1 MADFRAVLRWNRV
14 ETAAKSGTG
23 APPDVCG
30 IAGFSGADVTPETA
44 RPLLERMIGTLAH
57 RGPDG
62 FGFHVEAG
70 VGLAHARLS
79 IIDLATGDQP
89 IHNPRR
95 DVWTVFN
102 GEIFNYVE
110 LRAELEAAGH
120 AFYTQSDTEV
130 IVHLY
135 DRYGDAFVEHL
146 NGQFA
151 IALWD
156 ARRRRLLLARDRT
169 GIRPLFHVR
178 AHGRTWF
185 ASEAKA
191 LLAVLPQC
199 AALDPAGLVQA
210 FTYWSTVEPQTV
222 YRDVHSLPPGCVLA
236 VEQDGSETL
245 TRYWDWNFPPEED
258 TAPSRYRGTAE
269 HAAAELCELLVDAVR
284 LQLRADVPVGAY
296 LSGGLDSS
304 GIVAMIR
311 GFTDT
316 PVRTFSVAFE
326 DAEFDESAQQQAMVR
341 HLGTDHTTL
350 LCTRR
355 DIGEAFPRFVR
366 HAEAPVLRAAPVPLM
381 LLSGSVRAHGYK
393 VVLTGEGADEV
404 FGGYDLFKEAKVR
417 RFWARQP
424 DSRLRPKLLER
435 LYGYLPNSPVR
446 NPGFAQSF
454 FGQGMEHIGRPVF
467 AHLPRWATSQRAL
480 AFLAPELRAQFA
492 GWDAAAHYERTL
504 PAGIAGWSGLARD
517 QYVEAKSL
525 LAGYLLSSQGDRVAM
540 ANSIEGRFPYLDHR
554 VVEFA
559 SRLPPSWKIRSLTEK
574 WLLRRALAGML
585 PADIATRTKQPYRA
599 PDSRSFFFDGEPLDY
614 VAELMGRD
622 RIRAAGLFDAD
633 AVGRLFG
640 KCRAGRATGF
650 ADNQAFVGVLSTML
664 VHDGLRQHT
673 APAAAPDD
681 APALREAAL
690 AT

>member
-1 MADFRAVLRWNRV
+1 M
-14 ETAAKSGTG
+14 
-23 APPDVCG
+23 CG
-30 IAGFSGADVTPETA
+30 IAGFIGGDGAPETA
-44 RPLLERMIGTLAH
+44 RPLLERMIRTLAH

-62 FGFHVEAG
+62 YGFHAEAG

-79 IIDLATGDQP
+79 IIDLETGDQP

-102 GEIFNYVE
+102 GEIFNFIE

-120 AFYTQSDTEV
+120 VFRTRSDTEV

-135 DRYGDAFVEHL
+135 DRHGDRFVEYL

-156 ARRRRLLLARDRT
+156 ATRRRLVLARDRA
-169 GIRPLFHVR
+169 GIRPLFLAR
-178 AHGRTWF
+178 GGGRLWF
-185 ASEAKA
+185 ASEVKA
-191 LLAVLPQC
+191 LLPVLPQRPG
-199 AALDPAGLVQA
+199 LDPVGLVQA
-210 FTYWSTVEPQTV
+210 LTYWSTIEPRTI
-222 YRDVHSLPPGCVLA
+222 HAGIESLPPGCLLA
-236 VEQDGSETL
+236 IEEDGRERL
-245 TRYWDWNFPPEED
+245 TRYWDWDFPPAEETTPARFD
-258 TAPSRYRGTAE
+258 GGIERATAE
-269 HAAAELCELLVDAVR
+269 LRELLVDAVR

-304 GIVAMIR
+304 GIVALVR

-326 DAEFDESAQQQAMVR
+326 DAEFDESPHQQAMVR

-350 LCTRR
+350 RCRSR
-355 DIGEAFPRFVR
+355 DIGEAFPRYVR
-366 HAEAPVLRAAPVPLM
+366 HAETPVLRTAPVPLM
-381 LLSGSVRAHGYK
+381 LLSGCVREHGFK

-424 DSRLRPKLLER
+424 DSRLRPRLLAR

-446 NPGFAQSF
+446 NPAFAQSF
-454 FGQGMEHIGRPVF
+454 FGQGLEHIDRPVF
-467 AHLPRWATSQRAL
+467 AHLPRWTTSKRAL
-480 AFLAPELRAQFA
+480 SMLSPDLRAEFA
-492 GWDAAAHYERTL
+492 AWDPLETYERTL
-504 PAGIAGWSGLARD
+504 PSHVGGWSGLARD

-540 ANSIEGRFPYLDHR
+540 ANSVEGRFPYLDHR
-554 VVEFA
+554 IIEFA
-559 SRLPPSWKIRSLTEK
+559 SRLPPSFKIRGPTEK
-574 WLLRRALAGML
+574 YLLRRVLADLL
-585 PADIATRTKQPYRA
+585 PKDIVQRTKQPYRA
-599 PDSRSFFFDGEPLDY
+599 PDSASFFVDGRPLDY
-614 VAELMGRD
+614 VAELLSPGRLRD
-622 RIRAAGLFDAD
+622 AGYFDPA
-633 AVGRLFG
+633 AVGRLLE

-664 VHDGLRQHT
+664 LHDGL
-673 APAAAPDD
+673 AAGSGTGTGSVAEPG
-681 APALREAAL
+681 AASR
-690 AT
+690 TENEPVCIGG